1 MKKFFIVIM
10 SLVCFWLSVCFGGCN
25 IGETSASSTESPFA
39 PTTTAYYGVVQT
51 LEDYEGLYVYI
62 PSMGVCNLPSYAE
75 GVQSEVKL
83 KDGDLI
89 CMTFE
94 SEEIEVLEVYPG
106 RIVNPVKSITV
117 EMENVQLQRKEN
129 DFILVIDY
137 TNAIKEDFIAY
148 EKDYFDTVYFTSLP
162 YVENEEGG
170 GAKQLSEYCTA
181 TIEDYTGDKTRLYL
195 RLQLG
200 EYTIQ
205 DFLEKFSARCIRLQ
219 AEISS
224 KVQPLQNFFAL
235 YENLEKSDIKKVEI
249 INYPGCIAPSES
261 PPIEYKEST
270 LLDDIDVVY
279 AWLKGLKGN
288 LVEVMRN
295 EVSAE
300 GGGASTLIVYTDFG
314 TFKIF
319 EMPRGLRIWGR
330 YFKQKGEIR
339 FPDIQGE
346 TVTYTFDCYF
356 NEANLYIDGEE
367 KGVYNFEFN
376 KIMCKET
383 AEEFTTQQEYKLVT
397 DIGEL
402 TLYDGKHFERNGMK
416 YEIINEIDFSKI
428 FEDFPLK

>member
-1 MKKFFIVIM
+1 
-10 SLVCFWLSVCFGGCN
+10 
-25 IGETSASSTESPFA
+25 
-39 PTTTAYYGVVQT
+39 
-51 LEDYEGLYVYI
+51 
-62 PSMGVCNLPSYAE
+62 
-75 GVQSEVKL
+75 
-83 KDGDLI
+83 
-89 CMTFE
+89 
-94 SEEIEVLEVYPG
+94 
-106 RIVNPVKSITV
+106 
-117 EMENVQLQRKEN
+117 MENVQLRQEKN
-129 DFILVIDY
+129 DFILVMDY
-137 TNAIKEDFIAY
+137 TNAIKEDFLAY

-170 GAKQLSEYCTA
+170 GVRQLSEYCTA
-181 TIEDYTGDKTRLYL
+181 TIEGYSWDRTRLYL

-200 EYTIQ
+200 EHTIQ
-205 DFLEKFSARCIRLQ
+205 DFLERFAARRIRLQ

-224 KVQPLQNFFAL
+224 KVQPLQNFLAL
-235 YENLEKSDIKKVEI
+235 YDNLEKSDIKKVEI
-249 INYPGCIAPSES
+249 INYPGSIAPSER

-270 LLDDIDVVY
+270 LSADIDVIY
-279 AWLKGLKGN
+279 TWLKSLKGN

-330 YFKQKGEIR
+330 YFKQKGEVR

-346 TVTYTFDCYF
+346 TITYTFDCNF
-356 NEANLYIDGEE
+356 NEADLYIDGEE
-367 KGVYNFEFN
+367 KCVYNFEFD
-376 KIMCKET
+376 KITCKET

-397 DIGEL
+397 GIGEL